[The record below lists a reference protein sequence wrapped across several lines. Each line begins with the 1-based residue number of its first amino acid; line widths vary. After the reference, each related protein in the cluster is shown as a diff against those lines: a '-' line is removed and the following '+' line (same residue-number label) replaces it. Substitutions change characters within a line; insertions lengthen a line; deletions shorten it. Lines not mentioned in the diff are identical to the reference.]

1 MRRDG
6 SDELGWGAVMVAKRE
21 GAAGE
26 LLRILGIGFGL
37 AVVVGGV
44 VGQGIMRTPGIVAGA
59 LPNEAWILGVWVLG
73 GLIILIDACATVELG
88 ASLPRAGGP
97 YVFAHRAFGP
107 FAGTMLGWADWLN
120 YTLAISFVSVV
131 FAEYAQRLGLATAL
145 PLGSLAV
152 LLIAAVAMINWV
164 GTRTSGASQVAGSAI
179 KGLALLL
186 LVALLWVVPGHA
198 PAASAPPP
206 TPLFGIAAF
215 ATAMRAVAITYG
227 GWSSCVYF
235 CEEVH
240 QPERNVVRATFGG
253 ILLVMLLYLL
263 VNASILHVLTR
274 EQIAA
279 SKLPVADAMA
289 AVFGPASGTVITLL
303 AIVSVVAICNLQVM
317 TAPRIAFAMARNGVL
332 PSVLTRVSASGTPRV
347 ALLCTSA
354 VAALLA
360 STGGYERLIAIG
372 APFLIGVAAV
382 SDLSAIRMRFREP
395 ELARPFKMPLF
406 PLPALIGFTVNAL
419 LIGAIFYEDPFDSSL
434 GLGMLVGIGIAT
446 KIHAHFTLRPAAAV

>member
-1 MRRDG
+1 MA
-6 SDELGWGAVMVAKRE
+6 SKHE

-59 LPNEAWILGVWVLG
+59 MPSEAWNLAAWTLG
-73 GLIILIDACATVELG
+73 GLIILADACGTVELG

-131 FAEYAQRLGLATAL
+131 FAEYAHRLGLATAL
-145 PLGSLAV
+145 PLGALAV
-152 LLIAAVAMINWV
+152 LLIGAVTLVNWA
-164 GTRTSGASQVAGSAI
+164 GTRASGASQVLGSAI
-179 KGLALLL
+179 KGFGLLL
-186 LVALLWVVPGHA
+186 LVAVLWVVPGHA
-198 PAASAPPP
+198 SAPSAPAAAPV
-206 TPLFGIAAF
+206 FGLAAF

-240 QPERNVVRATFGG
+240 RPERNVVRSTFGG
-253 ILLVMLLYLL
+253 ILLVMALYLL
-263 VNASILHVLTR
+263 VNSSILHVLPR

-289 AVFGPASGTVITLL
+289 AVLGPASGSVITLL
-303 AIVSVVAICNLQVM
+303 AIISVVAICNLQVM

-332 PSVLTRVSASGTPRV
+332 PSVLTRVSPSGTPRV
-347 ALLCTSA
+347 ALICTTV

-360 STGGYERLIAIG
+360 STGGYERLIAMG

-382 SDLSAIRMRFREP
+382 SDLAAITMRIREP
-395 ELARPFKMPLF
+395 DLERPFKMPLF
-406 PLPALIGFTVNAL
+406 PLPAIIGFTVNAL
-419 LIGAIFYEDPFDSSL
+419 LIGAIFYEDPIDSSL
-434 GLGMLVGIGIAT
+434 GLGLLVAIGIAT
-446 KIHAHFTLRPAAAV
+446 KIHGHLTVPRAAAV

>member
-1 MRRDG
+1 MERG
-6 SDELGWGAVMVAKRE
+6 GMASKHE

-59 LPNEAWILGVWVLG
+59 MPSEAWNLAAWTLG
-73 GLIILIDACATVELG
+73 GLIILADACGTVELG

-131 FAEYAQRLGLATAL
+131 FAEYAHRLGLATAL
-145 PLGSLAV
+145 PLGALAV
-152 LLIAAVAMINWV
+152 LLIGAVTLVNWA
-164 GTRTSGASQVAGSAI
+164 GTRASGASQVLGSAI
-179 KGLALLL
+179 KGFGLLL
-186 LVALLWVVPGHA
+186 LVAVLWVVPGHA
-198 PAASAPPP
+198 SAPSAPAAAPV
-206 TPLFGIAAF
+206 FGLAAF

-240 QPERNVVRATFGG
+240 RPERNVVRSTFGG
-253 ILLVMLLYLL
+253 ILLVMALYLL
-263 VNASILHVLTR
+263 VNSSILHVLPR

-289 AVFGPASGTVITLL
+289 AVLGPASGSVITLL
-303 AIVSVVAICNLQVM
+303 AIISVVAICNLQVM

-332 PSVLTRVSASGTPRV
+332 PSVLTRVSPSGTPRV
-347 ALLCTSA
+347 ALICTTV

-360 STGGYERLIAIG
+360 STGGYERLIAMG

-382 SDLSAIRMRFREP
+382 SDLAAITMRIREP
-395 ELARPFKMPLF
+395 DLERPFKMPLF
-406 PLPALIGFTVNAL
+406 PLPAIIGFTVNAL
-419 LIGAIFYEDPFDSSL
+419 LIGAIFYEDPIDSSL
-434 GLGMLVGIGIAT
+434 GLGLLVAIGIAT
-446 KIHAHFTLRPAAAV
+446 KIHGHLTVPRAAAV

>member
-1 MRRDG
+1 
-6 SDELGWGAVMVAKRE
+6 MVAKHER
-21 GAAGE
+21 AAGE

-59 LPNEAWILGVWVLG
+59 MPNEAWNLAAWTLG
-73 GLIILIDACATVELG
+73 GLIILADACGTVELG
-88 ASLPRAGGP
+88 ASIPRAGGP

-131 FAEYAQRLGLATAL
+131 FAEYAQRLGLATSL
-145 PLGSLAV
+145 PLGALAV
-152 LLIAAVAMINWV
+152 LLIAVVTLINWS
-164 GTRTSGASQVAGSAI
+164 GTKASGASQVAGSAI
-179 KGLALLL
+179 KGLGLLL
-186 LVALLWVVPGHA
+186 LVALLWIIPGHA
-198 PAASAPPP
+198 PVASPAAAPAPV
-206 TPLFGIAAF
+206 FGLAAF
-215 ATAMRAVAITYG
+215 AVAMRAIAITYG

-240 QPERNVVRATFGG
+240 RPERSVVRATFGG

-263 VNASILHVLTR
+263 VNASILHVLSR

-289 AVFGPASGTVITLL
+289 AVLGPASGSVITIL

-317 TAPRIAFAMARNGVL
+317 TAPRIAYAMARNGVL

-347 ALLCTSA
+347 ALLCTTL

-360 STGGYERLIAIG
+360 STGGYERLIAMG

-382 SDLSAIRMRFREP
+382 SDLAAITMRFKEP
-395 ELARPFKMPLF
+395 ELERPFKMPLF
-406 PLPALIGFTVNAL
+406 PLPAVVGFTVNAL
-419 LIGAIFYEDPFDSSL
+419 LIGAIFYDDPIDTSL
-434 GLGMLVGIGIAT
+434 GVGLLVAIGIAT
-446 KIHAHFTLRPAAAV
+446 KVHAHLRLQRPAAV

>member
-1 MRRDG
+1 
-6 SDELGWGAVMVAKRE
+6 MVAKHE

-59 LPNEAWILGVWVLG
+59 MPNEAWNLAAWTLG
-73 GLIILIDACATVELG
+73 GLIVLADACGTVELG

-97 YVFAHRAFGP
+97 YVFAHRAFGS

-120 YTLAISFVSVV
+120 YTFAVSFVSVV
-131 FAEYAQRLGLATAL
+131 FAEYVQRLGVATAL
-145 PLGSLAV
+145 PLGALAV
-152 LLIAAVAMINWV
+152 LLIGAVTLINWS
-164 GTRTSGASQVAGSAI
+164 GTKASGASQVVGSAI
-179 KGLALLL
+179 KGLGLLL
-186 LVALLWVVPGHA
+186 LVALLWLIPGHA
-198 PAASAPPP
+198 RVASAVPSAAPV
-206 TPLFGIAAF
+206 LGFAAF

-253 ILLVMLLYLL
+253 ILLVMALYLL

-289 AVFGPASGTVITLL
+289 AVLGPASGSVITLL

-317 TAPRIAFAMARNGVL
+317 TAPRIAYAMARNGVL
-332 PSVLTRVSASGTPRV
+332 PSVLTRVSPSGTPRI
-347 ALLCTSA
+347 ALLCTTV

-382 SDLSAIRMRFREP
+382 SDLAAITMRFREP
-395 ELARPFKMPLF
+395 ALERPFKMPLF
-406 PLPALIGFTVNAL
+406 PLPAIIGFSVNAL
-419 LIGAIFYEDPFDSSL
+419 LIGGIFYEDPLDS
-434 GLGMLVGIGIAT
+434 GLGVGMLLAIGIAT
-446 KIHAHFTLRPAAAV
+446 KLHAHFTLARAAAA

>member
-1 MRRDG
+1 
-6 SDELGWGAVMVAKRE
+6 MVAKHE

-59 LPNEAWILGVWVLG
+59 MPSEAWNLAAWTLG
-73 GLIILIDACATVELG
+73 GLIILADACGTVELG

-131 FAEYAQRLGLATAL
+131 FAEYAHRLGLATAL
-145 PLGSLAV
+145 PLGALAV
-152 LLIAAVAMINWV
+152 LLIGAVTLVNWA
-164 GTRTSGASQVAGSAI
+164 GTRASGASQVLGSAI
-179 KGLALLL
+179 KGFGLLL
-186 LVALLWVVPGHA
+186 LVAVLWVVPGHA
-198 PAASAPPP
+198 SAPSAPAAAPV
-206 TPLFGIAAF
+206 FGLAAF

-240 QPERNVVRATFGG
+240 RPERNVVRSTFGG
-253 ILLVMLLYLL
+253 ILLVMALYLL
-263 VNASILHVLTR
+263 VNSSILHVLPR

-289 AVFGPASGTVITLL
+289 AVLGPASGSVITLL
-303 AIVSVVAICNLQVM
+303 AIISVVAICNLQVM

-332 PSVLTRVSASGTPRV
+332 PSVLTRVSPSGTPRV
-347 ALLCTSA
+347 ALICTTV

-360 STGGYERLIAIG
+360 STGGYERLIAMG

-382 SDLSAIRMRFREP
+382 SDLAAITMRIREP
-395 ELARPFKMPLF
+395 DLERPFKMPLF
-406 PLPALIGFTVNAL
+406 PLPAIIGFTVNAL
-419 LIGAIFYEDPFDSSL
+419 LIGAIFYEDPIDSSL
-434 GLGMLVGIGIAT
+434 GLGLLVAIGIAT
-446 KIHAHFTLRPAAAV
+446 KVHGHLTVPRAAAV

>member
-1 MRRDG
+1 MA
-6 SDELGWGAVMVAKRE
+6 SKHE

-59 LPNEAWILGVWVLG
+59 MPSEAWNLAAWTLG
-73 GLIILIDACATVELG
+73 GLIVLADACGTVELG

-145 PLGSLAV
+145 PLGALAV
-152 LLIAAVAMINWV
+152 FLIAAVTLINWA
-164 GTRTSGASQVAGSAI
+164 GTRTSGASQVLGSAI
-179 KGLALLL
+179 KGFGLLL
-186 LVALLWVVPGHA
+186 LVALLWLTPGHS
-198 PAASAPPP
+198 PVASAPSPAP
-206 TPLFGIAAF
+206 VFGLAAF
-215 ATAMRAVAITYG
+215 AVAMRAVAITYG

-240 QPERNVVRATFGG
+240 RPERNVVRATFGG
-253 ILLVMLLYLL
+253 ILLVMALYLL
-263 VNASILHVLTR
+263 VNASILHVLPR

-289 AVFGPASGTVITLL
+289 AVLGPASGTAITVL
-303 AIVSVVAICNLQVM
+303 AIISVVAICNLQVM

-332 PSVLTRVSASGTPRV
+332 PSVLTRVSASGTPNV
-347 ALLCTSA
+347 ALLCTTI

-360 STGGYERLIAIG
+360 STGGYERLIAMG

-382 SDLSAIRMRFREP
+382 SDLAAIKMRFQEP
-395 ELARPFKMPLF
+395 ELERPFKMPLF
-406 PLPALIGFTVNAL
+406 PLPAIIGFTVNAL
-419 LIGAIFYEDPFDSSL
+419 LIGAIFYEDPIDSSL
-434 GLGMLVGIGIAT
+434 GLGLLVAIGIAT
-446 KIHAHFTLRPAAAV
+446 KVHAHLTVPRAAAA

>member
-1 MRRDG
+1 
-6 SDELGWGAVMVAKRE
+6 
-21 GAAGE
+21 
-26 LLRILGIGFGL
+26 
-37 AVVVGGV
+37 
-44 VGQGIMRTPGIVAGA
+44 MRTPGIVAGA
-59 LPNEAWILGVWVLG
+59 MPNEAWILGAWALG
-73 GLIILIDACATVELG
+73 GLIVLADACGTVELG

-120 YTLAISFVSVV
+120 YTFAVSFVSVV
-131 FAEYAQRLGLATAL
+131 FAEYAQRLGLATSL
-145 PLGSLAV
+145 PLGALAV
-152 LLIAAVAMINWV
+152 LLIAAVTLLNWS
-164 GTRTSGASQVAGSAI
+164 GTKASGASQVVGSAI
-179 KGLALLL
+179 KGLGLLL
-186 LVALLWVVPGHA
+186 LVALLWLIPGHA
-198 PAASAPPP
+198 APVASAASPSPV
-206 TPLFGIAAF
+206 LGFAAF

-289 AVFGPASGTVITLL
+289 AVLGPASGSAITLL
-303 AIVSVVAICNLQVM
+303 AIISVVAICNLQVM

-347 ALLCTSA
+347 ALLATTI
-354 VAALLA
+354 VAALAA

-382 SDLSAIRMRFREP
+382 SDLAAITLRVREP
-395 ELARPFKMPLF
+395 ELERPFRMPLF
-406 PLPALIGFTVNAL
+406 PLPAIIGFTVNAL
-419 LIGAIFYEDPFDSSL
+419 LIGAIFYEDPVDSGIGV
-434 GLGMLVGIGIAT
+434 GLLVAIGIAT
-446 KIHAHFTLRPAAAV
+446 KVTAHMRLARPAAA

>member
-1 MRRDG
+1 
-6 SDELGWGAVMVAKRE
+6 MVAKHE
-21 GAAGE
+21 GASGE

-59 LPNEAWILGVWVLG
+59 MPNEAWILGAWALG
-73 GLIILIDACATVELG
+73 GLIVLADACGTVELG

-97 YVFAHRAFGP
+97 YVFANRAFGP

-120 YTLAISFVSVV
+120 YTFAISFVSVV
-131 FAEYAQRLGLATAL
+131 FAEYAQRLGLATSL
-145 PLGSLAV
+145 PLGALAV
-152 LLIAAVAMINWV
+152 LLIAAVALINWS
-164 GTRTSGASQVAGSAI
+164 GTKASGASQVLGSAI
-179 KGLALLL
+179 KGLGLLV
-186 LVALLWVVPGHA
+186 LVALLWLIPSHA
-198 PAASAPPP
+198 PAASAASPVPSV
-206 TPLFGIAAF
+206 FGFAAF

-240 QPERNVVRATFGG
+240 QPEHNIARATFGG

-263 VNASILHVLTR
+263 VNASILHVLSPD
-274 EQIAA
+274 QVAA

-289 AVFGPASGTVITLL
+289 AVLGPRSGSVITLL

-317 TAPRIAFAMARNGVL
+317 TAPRIAYAMARNGVL
-332 PSVLTRVSASGTPRV
+332 PSILTRVSASGTPRV
-347 ALLCTSA
+347 ALLGTTL

-360 STGGYERLIAIG
+360 STGGYERLIAMG

-382 SDLSAIRMRFREP
+382 SDLAAITMRFREP
-395 ELARPFKMPLF
+395 ELERPFKMPLF
-406 PLPALIGFTVNAL
+406 PLPAVLGFSVNAL
-419 LIGAIFYEDPFDSSL
+419 LIAAIFYDDPFDSSL
-434 GLGMLVGIGIAT
+434 GVALLFVIGIAT
-446 KIHAHFTLRPAAAV
+446 KLQSLLAIRRAAAA

>member
-1 MRRDG
+1 MA
-6 SDELGWGAVMVAKRE
+6 SKHE

-59 LPNEAWILGVWVLG
+59 MPSEAWNLAAWTLG
-73 GLIILIDACATVELG
+73 GLIILADACGTVELG

-131 FAEYAQRLGLATAL
+131 FAEYAHRLGLATAL
-145 PLGSLAV
+145 PLGALAV
-152 LLIAAVAMINWV
+152 LLIGAVTLVNWA
-164 GTRTSGASQVAGSAI
+164 GTRASGASQVLGSAI
-179 KGLALLL
+179 KGFGLLL
-186 LVALLWVVPGHA
+186 LVAVLWVVPGHA
-198 PAASAPPP
+198 SAPSAPAAAPV
-206 TPLFGIAAF
+206 FGLAAF

-240 QPERNVVRATFGG
+240 RPERNVVRSTFGG
-253 ILLVMLLYLL
+253 ILLVMALYLL
-263 VNASILHVLTR
+263 VNSSILHVLPR

-289 AVFGPASGTVITLL
+289 AVLGPASGSVITLL
-303 AIVSVVAICNLQVM
+303 AIISVVAICNLQVM

-332 PSVLTRVSASGTPRV
+332 PSVLTRVSPSGTPRV
-347 ALLCTSA
+347 ALICTT
-354 VAALLA
+354 VFAALLA
-360 STGGYERLIAIG
+360 STGGYERLIAMG

-382 SDLSAIRMRFREP
+382 SDLAAITMRIREP
-395 ELARPFKMPLF
+395 DLERPFKMPLF
-406 PLPALIGFTVNAL
+406 PLPAIIGFTVNAL
-419 LIGAIFYEDPFDSSL
+419 LIGAIFYEDPIDSSL
-434 GLGMLVGIGIAT
+434 GLGLLVAIGIAT
-446 KIHAHFTLRPAAAV
+446 KVHGHLTVPRAAAV

>member
-1 MRRDG
+1 MGTKHDG
-6 SDELGWGAVMVAKRE
+6 AT
-21 GAAGE
+21 GE

-59 LPNEAWILGVWVLG
+59 TPNEAWMLGAWTLG
-73 GLIILIDACATVELG
+73 GLIILLDACGTVELG

-145 PLGSLAV
+145 PLGGLAV
-152 LLIAAVAMINWV
+152 LLIAAVGLINWA
-164 GTRTSGASQVAGSAI
+164 GTKTSGASQVIGSAI
-179 KGLALLL
+179 KGFALLL
-186 LVALLWVVPGHA
+186 LVALLWIIPSHA
-198 PAASAPPP
+198 PAAPAPAAA
-206 TPLFGIAAF
+206 PLFGIAAF

-240 QPERNVVRATFGG
+240 RPERNVVRATFGG

-263 VNASILHVLTR
+263 VNASILHVLSR

-289 AVFGPASGTVITLL
+289 AVLGPASGVVITLL
-303 AIVSVVAICNLQVM
+303 AIFSVVAICNLQVM
-317 TAPRIAFAMARNGVL
+317 TATRIAFAMARNRVL
-332 PSVLTRVSASGTPRV
+332 PSVLTQVSASGTPRV
-347 ALLCTSA
+347 ALVCTTV
-354 VAALLA
+354 VAAVLA
-360 STGGYERLIAIG
+360 STGGYERLIAMG

-382 SDLSAIRMRFREP
+382 SDLAAITMRFREP
-395 ELARPFKMPLF
+395 ELERPFKMPLF
-406 PLPALIGFTVNAL
+406 PLPAVIGFTVNAL
-419 LIGAIFYEDPFDSSL
+419 LVGAIFYEDPFDSAL
-434 GLGMLVGIGIAT
+434 GTGILVAIGVAT
-446 KIHAHFTLRPAAAV
+446 WVHAQMRRRRAATA

>member
-1 MRRDG
+1 MA
-6 SDELGWGAVMVAKRE
+6 SKHE

-59 LPNEAWILGVWVLG
+59 MPSEAWNLAAWTLG
-73 GLIILIDACATVELG
+73 GLIILADACGTVELG

-131 FAEYAQRLGLATAL
+131 FAEYAHRLGLATAL
-145 PLGSLAV
+145 PLGALAV
-152 LLIAAVAMINWV
+152 LLIGAVTLVNWA
-164 GTRTSGASQVAGSAI
+164 GTRASGASQVLGSAI
-179 KGLALLL
+179 KGFGLLL
-186 LVALLWVVPGHA
+186 LVAVLWIVPGHA
-198 PAASAPPP
+198 SAPSAPAAAPV
-206 TPLFGIAAF
+206 FGLAAF

-240 QPERNVVRATFGG
+240 RPERNVVRSTFGG
-253 ILLVMLLYLL
+253 ILLVMALYLL
-263 VNASILHVLTR
+263 VNSSILHVLPR

-289 AVFGPASGTVITLL
+289 AVLGPASGSVITLL
-303 AIVSVVAICNLQVM
+303 AIISVVAICNLQVM

-332 PSVLTRVSASGTPRV
+332 PSVLTRVSPSGTPRV
-347 ALLCTSA
+347 ALICTTV

-360 STGGYERLIAIG
+360 STGGYERLIAMG

-382 SDLSAIRMRFREP
+382 SDLAAITMRIREP
-395 ELARPFKMPLF
+395 DLERPFKMPLF
-406 PLPALIGFTVNAL
+406 PLPAIIGFTVNAL
-419 LIGAIFYEDPFDSSL
+419 LIGAIFYEDPIDSSL
-434 GLGMLVGIGIAT
+434 GLGLLVAIGIAT
-446 KIHAHFTLRPAAAV
+446 KIHGHLTVPRAAAV